1 MKFVYNKEIPVN
13 HEVYD
18 KDVVVVVARFYSFD
32 FNSFL
37 IAKPRPELPP
47 ISVCRGWVHLAGY
60 LNTKKAISVCITSM
74 ISFKKK
80 KTRIK

>member
-1 MKFVYNKEIPVN
+1 MLLLLWQGFI
-13 HEVYD
+13 
-18 KDVVVVVARFYSFD
+18 YSFD

-47 ISVCRGWVHLAGY
+47 ISVCRGWGHLAGY

-74 ISFKKK
+74 IS
-80 KTRIK
+80 